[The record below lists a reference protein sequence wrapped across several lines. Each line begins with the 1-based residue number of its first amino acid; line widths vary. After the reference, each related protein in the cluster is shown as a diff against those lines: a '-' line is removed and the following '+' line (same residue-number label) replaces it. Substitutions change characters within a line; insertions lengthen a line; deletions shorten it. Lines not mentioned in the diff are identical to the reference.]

1 MSAFGPTSRRDSPR
15 GRARRVEK
23 RVEPRVAERTR
34 LRDELSNEV
43 GGDLHSD
50 LRSDLRSESRGEAQD
65 GLLGGTARI
74 FAAEALL
81 VPTGLVTAAFLSRR
95 FGPEGYGL
103 LTLASV
109 LVVWVESN
117 VAAALS
123 RPSIKLVGDA
133 DDWQPIGTAVLR
145 LYTVVGLG
153 LALALWAASPALAAA
168 LGEPALAGYLK
179 VLALDVP
186 LFCAAQAHRN
196 IIVGL
201 GRFRERALVSAWR
214 WVARLLLVVVF
225 VLVEGSPAG
234 ALWGSVCAS
243 LVELVVCRRYARP
256 RLFVRGAYPARRL
269 CGYALPLV
277 ASALCVSLYSRLDL
291 IMLKAL
297 GGTNAEAGVYGVAQ
311 NLALLP
317 TLFSFSFAPALLS
330 TLSRALRDGDEEAAR
345 ASARAAMRAVLLLSP
360 LAAITAGAAP
370 EIVGTIFGPEFLAA
384 STPLRLLI
392 FGALALLF
400 VAVTTSVLTA
410 AGKPSWTL
418 HVAWP
423 LLLSAGGPLPSDSEG
438 RGRGRGLCHHGAGL
452 RRGTRHRRTCPQ
464 RLARRAAR
472 ADALAQRRR
481 LALRLRA
488 HGAHARPRRPS
499 ARPEARGRG
508 AVCTRRIAFLRGV
521 QRV

>member
-1 MSAFGPTSRRDSPR
+1 A
-15 GRARRVEK
+15 
-23 RVEPRVAERTR
+23 
-34 LRDELSNEV
+34 
-43 GGDLHSD
+43 H
-50 LRSDLRSESRGEAQD
+50 D

-123 RPSIKLVGDA
+123 RPAIKLVGDG
-133 DDWQPIGTAVLR
+133 DDWRPVGAAVLR
-145 LYTVVGLG
+145 LYIVVGLG
-153 LALALWAASPALAAA
+153 LALALWAASQALAAA

-256 RLFVRGAYPARRL
+256 RLFGRGAYPARRL

-277 ASALCVSLYSRLDL
+277 VSALCVSLYSRLDL

-330 TLSRALRDGDEEAAR
+330 TLSRALRDGDEGAAR
-345 ASARAAMRAVLLLSP
+345 ASARQALRAVILLTP

-392 FGALALLF
+392 FGALALLL

-410 AGKPSWTL
+410 AGKPGWTL

-423 LLLSAGGPLPSDSEG
+423 LLLSAAAGHFFLIPRAGAVGAAFVTTALACVAALVTVCLVQSVWRVAPPAPTLWRSAAVSLSVYALTALMPAHGGLLLVPKLA
-438 RGRGRGLCHHGAGL
+438 GAGV
-452 RRGTRHRRTCPQ
+452 
-464 RLARRAAR
+464 
-472 ADALAQRRR
+472 
-481 LALRLRA
+481 
-488 HGAHARPRRPS
+488 
-499 ARPEARGRG
+499 
-508 AVCTRRIAFLRGV
+508 VCNRRIASLRGV
-521 QRV
+521 HRGRNRRDARSAPTPPTNRPRSAG